1 MRRYSLSLAI
11 ALLGFAAMHPAEAGL
26 RPADPP
32 RPGLVEKVLLLC
44 PLGYRFDPTFRR
56 CVRRRASSVR
66 PALPAPFLT
75 SAVRRM
81 RSPSGER
88 TTLLDMKIE
97 ADISRR
103 NL

>member
-56 CVRRRASSVR
+56 CVRSSGALFFCRGVRAR
-66 PALPAPFLT
+66 FDPRCRHRF
-75 SAVRRM
+75 
-81 RSPSGER
+81 
-88 TTLLDMKIE
+88 
-97 ADISRR
+97 
-103 NL
+103 